1 MWKQKW
7 PKELNSKTC
16 LHVRDLPQSLLSLF
30 FFFFWANINL
40 YSSPWIEIICLF
52 LLQRQSWNLTL
63 LGGIRLA
70 NSILDPTISAFCKVR
85 VLSPSWFKTRILWRN
100 LTKSIVKKS
109 QSQYSRL
116 ISKPK
121 LDGAHAGPELE
132 RTRALPN
139 QSFTEE
145 PELYWAYAGIRERQQ
160 PDHDLL

>member
-1 MWKQKW
+1 MTY
-7 PKELNSKTC
+7 LN
-16 LHVRDLPQSLLSLF
+16 LYSLF
-30 FFFFWANINL
+30 FCFWANINL

-100 LTKSIVKKS
+100 LTKSTVKKS

-116 ISKPK
+116 ISKPE

-160 PDHDLL
+160 TDHDLL

>member
-16 LHVRDLPQSLLSLF
+16 LHVRDLPQSLLSF
-30 FFFFWANINL
+30 FFCFWANINL

-116 ISKPK
+116 ISKPE